1 MSAWFLSFGLPDF
14 SITFFWNYQSMTE
27 SFLNYLEFEKR
38 SSPHTVIA
46 YRNDLDQA
54 EEFVKLSFDQVDLST
69 CGHSELRAWIIDLV
83 EQGLSPS
90 SINRKLATL
99 RSYYKFL
106 FRSGII
112 SKEPTYK
119 LKSLKTPKKLPEFIQ
134 EETISSVL
142 EEEIYAPGFE
152 GQRDRMVMEFLYL
165 TGVRLS
171 ELTGLQWKNLNLV
184 EDQVKV
190 LGKRQKE
197 RIIPITKTLKQNIIL
212 YQKVFQERFSNL
224 DGNAYFIVSNKGE
237 KSYPMMIYRIVRQ
250 YLDLFAQNTRRSPHL
265 LRHTFATHLLN
276 KGADLNAVK
285 DLLGHANL
293 AATQVYTHNSM
304 EKLKAVFEQAHP
316 KA

>member
-1 MSAWFLSFGLPDF
+1 MINSFV
-14 SITFFWNYQSMTE
+14 
-27 SFLNYLEFEKR
+27 NYLEYEKR
-38 SSPHTVIA
+38 SSPHTVEA
-46 YRNDLDQA
+46 YERDLRQFED
-54 EEFVKLSFDQVDLST
+54 FVKLSFELSKISEAS
-69 CGHSELRAWIIDLV
+69 HSEIRAWVIDLV
-83 EQGLSPS
+83 EQGLSS
-90 SINRKLATL
+90 TSVNRKIATL

-106 FRSGII
+106 LRTEVITQD
-112 SKEPTYK
+112 PTYK
-119 LKSLKTPKKLPEFIQ
+119 LKSLKNPKKLPEFVQ
-134 EETISSVL
+134 ENSIASVL
-142 EEEIYAPGFE
+142 EESVYESGFE

-171 ELTGLQWKNLNLV
+171 ELIGLKW
-184 EDQVKV
+184 EDIHLGQEQVKV
-190 LGKRQKE
+190 LGKRKKE
-197 RIIPITKTLKQNIIL
+197 RIIPITKGLKQNIL
-212 YQKVFQERFSNL
+212 SYQKVFEERFPKAGQSH
-224 DGNAYFIVSNKGE
+224 YFIVSNSGA

-250 YLDLFAQNTRRSPHL
+250 YLDRFAQTSKRSPHI

>member
-1 MSAWFLSFGLPDF
+1 MIDSF
-14 SITFFWNYQSMTE
+14 I
-27 SFLNYLEFEKR
+27 NYLEYEKR
-38 SSPHTVIA
+38 SSPHTVLA
-46 YRNDLDQA
+46 YRNDLEQVAD
-54 EEFVKLSFDQVDLST
+54 FVSLSFEMNELAQCT
-69 CGHSELRAWIIDLV
+69 HSELRAWVIDLV
-83 EQGLSPS
+83 EKGLSTTS
-90 SINRKLATL
+90 VNRKIATL

-106 FRSGII
+106 LRSRLITQD
-112 SKEPTYK
+112 PTYK
-119 LKSLKTPKKLPEFIQ
+119 LKSLKNPKKLPEFVQ
-134 EETISSVL
+134 ELTIESVL
-142 EEEIYAPGFE
+142 EEDVYEPTFE

-171 ELTGLQWKNLNLV
+171 ELTNLRWKDLNLI

-190 LGKRQKE
+190 LGKRKKE
-197 RIIPITKTLKQNIIL
+197 RIIPLTKSLKQNIIL
-212 YQKVFQERFSNL
+212 YQKVFEERFSKAE
-224 DGNAYFIVSNKGE
+224 GNAYFIVTNRGE
-237 KSYPMMIYRIVRQ
+237 QSYSMLIYRIVRH

-304 EKLKAVFEQAHP
+304 EKLNAVFEQAHP

>member
-1 MSAWFLSFGLPDF
+1 MINSFV
-14 SITFFWNYQSMTE
+14 
-27 SFLNYLEFEKR
+27 NYLEYEKR
-38 SSPHTVIA
+38 SSPHTVEA
-46 YRNDLDQA
+46 YERDLRQFED
-54 EEFVKLSFDQVDLST
+54 FVKLSFELNKISEAS
-69 CGHSELRAWIIDLV
+69 HSEIRAWVIDLV
-83 EQGLSPS
+83 EQGLSS
-90 SINRKLATL
+90 TSVNRKIATL

-106 FRSGII
+106 LRTEVITQD
-112 SKEPTYK
+112 PTYK
-119 LKSLKTPKKLPEFIQ
+119 LKSLKNPKKLPEFVQ
-134 EETISSVL
+134 ENSSASVL
-142 EEEIYAPGFE
+142 EESVYESGFE

-171 ELTGLQWKNLNLV
+171 ELIGLKW
-184 EDQVKV
+184 EDIHLGQEQVKV
-190 LGKRQKE
+190 LGKRKKE
-197 RIIPITKTLKQNIIL
+197 RIIPITKGLKQNIL
-212 YQKVFQERFSNL
+212 SYQKVFEERFPKAGQSH
-224 DGNAYFIVSNKGE
+224 YFIVSNSGA

-250 YLDLFAQNTRRSPHL
+250 YLDRFAQTSKRSPHI